1 MAVLNKGP
9 IEIEKRLLL
18 ASILGFLWGSAVG
31 IFFWVGLLNAV
42 EEKIIRLE
50 ELLPTPPKASQFIL
64 IEIDRIPVD
73 RPWPWP
79 RLEYSLFLR
88 SLIPLTPQSV
98 VMDILFTDRGPRL
111 DSFDE
116 TFRSLI
122 NRLNRVCF
130 AGAALKTETL
140 VPQQIFFEKFLVRG
154 DPRSLPKYGSVFW
167 PSGDL
172 TEGNPVGINN
182 LGVGTSLKLRSIPL
196 FFQLNENL
204 VPSLSL
210 VASASRM
217 DASIKNSEARLNKAF
232 LLRNS
237 SGQILRRIPLDAE
250 GRMQLRFKHSQS
262 GITHIKY
269 DDFLLYAD
277 QMARGIKPA
286 FDLHLIHGK
295 QVWLG
300 LTDPAVVNWV
310 QTDIGKMSPVE
321 IKIEATRQIVQGDF
335 LRRIPK
341 GASFAL
347 LFLLAILAPRLFVR
361 CNLMK
366 ACWLFFMVL
375 AIVLGLAVS
384 GFVFFNLAFP
394 LASLF
399 LLSLGIILCGL
410 SARYWKF
417 HVINLKPPHL
427 EKVEAVLE
435 RIEKKYLHNGPHKPH
450 P

>member
-1 MAVLNKGP
+1 MAVINNFP
-9 IEIEKRLLL
+9 IETKKRLLL

-31 IFFWVGLLNAV
+31 VFFWVGLLNAV

-50 ELLPTPPKASQFIL
+50 ELLPTPQKANQFVL

-98 VMDILFTDRGPRL
+98 VMDILFTERGPRL

-140 VPQQIFFEKFLVRG
+140 AHQQIFFEKFLVRG
-154 DPRSLPKYGSVFW
+154 DPRFLPKYGSAFW
-167 PSGDL
+167 PSTDL

-182 LGVGTSLKLRSIPL
+182 LGVGTNRGLRSVPL
-196 FFQLNENL
+196 FFQLNENF

-210 VASASRM
+210 VAATAKM
-217 DASIKNSEARLNKAF
+217 DASIKKSEARLNKAF
-232 LLRNS
+232 LLRNDN
-237 SGQILRRIPLDAE
+237 GQILRRIPLDAE
-250 GRMQLRFKHSQS
+250 GRMQLRFKHSRS
-262 GITHIKY
+262 GVIHIKY

-277 QMARGIKPA
+277 QLARGIKPA
-286 FDLHLIHGK
+286 FDLQLIHGK

-300 LTDPAVVNWV
+300 LTDPAFTNWLD
-310 QTDIGKMSPVE
+310 TDIGKMSPVE
-321 IKIEATRQIVQGDF
+321 IRLEATRQIVQGDF

-341 GASFAL
+341 GAAFAF

-361 CNLMK
+361 FSLLK
-366 ACWLFFMVL
+366 AFLFFFIL
-375 AIVLGLAVS
+375 LGTILCLSVG
-384 GFVFFNLAFP
+384 GFILYNLVFP
-394 LASLF
+394 VASFF
-399 LLSLGIILCGL
+399 LLSVGIILCGL

-417 HVINLKPPHL
+417 HVIILKSPHL
-427 EKVEAVLE
+427 ERMEAVLE
-435 RIEKKYLHNGPHKPH
+435 RIEKKLLHDGTNKPD
-450 P
+450 